1 MTGPFRRH
9 GATLSRSPGFALQLR
24 SRGAAIMATDLTAE
38 ATQGFEASAEARN
51 PFYHS
56 SASGIAW
63 EFGRWMQV
71 TGRTAPRD
79 VRMSR
84 GYNIRGN
91 DMLISWNP
99 KTNVCE
105 RID

>member
-1 MTGPFRRH
+1 
-9 GATLSRSPGFALQLR
+9 
-24 SRGAAIMATDLTAE
+24 MATDLTAE
-38 ATQGFEASAEARN
+38 AKQGFEAPAEARN

-63 EFGRWMQV
+63 DCGRWLQQ
-71 TGRTAPRD
+71 TGRTAPRA

-84 GYNIRGN
+84 GYSIRAN

-99 KTNVCE
+99 KDSSCQRFN
-105 RID
+105 

>member
-1 MTGPFRRH
+1 
-9 GATLSRSPGFALQLR
+9 
-24 SRGAAIMATDLTAE
+24 MATDLTAE
-38 ATQGFEASAEARN
+38 AMQGFEAPAEARN

-63 EFGRWMQV
+63 DCGRWMQT

-84 GYNIRGN
+84 GYTVRAN
-91 DMLISWNP
+91 DMLISWNS
-99 KTNVCE
+99 KTGACE
-105 RID
+105 RIN